1 MGKILRSDYC
11 LKAERILRNYV
22 TCAPIRLLINLLFVE
37 LLDDVFLE
45 RLGKQLK
52 ADGSQDYHENAE

>member
-1 MGKILRSDYC
+1 MGKILRSDYS
-11 LKAERILRNYV
+11 LKAERFLRNYV